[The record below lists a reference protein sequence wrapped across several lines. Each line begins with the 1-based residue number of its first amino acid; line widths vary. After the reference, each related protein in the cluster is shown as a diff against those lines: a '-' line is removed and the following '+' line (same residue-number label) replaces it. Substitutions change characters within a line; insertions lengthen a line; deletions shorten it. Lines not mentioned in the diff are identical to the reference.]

1 METRANYAI
10 VGLFTVLVILSAFGF
25 VYWMS
30 QVGGGGETG
39 RLIVRIPGSAN
50 GLSVGSAVR
59 FNGIAVGSVRR
70 LTIDSENPKFVIADT
85 EVRADAPIFPDTK
98 AALEIQGLT
107 GSAYIELQ
115 GGTPSGTNIIREA
128 IQKEG
133 VAHLEADP
141 SNITNLLATADQIM
155 TRANN
160 VIGEIEGFVNDA
172 RGPLT
177 QTLQNAETFT
187 DALAENSQGID
198 DFLKSVSGLSETI
211 QSVSARL
218 DSTLEAAQ
226 TLLESAQPEK
236 ITEIVTNVEKVTK
249 DVANASG
256 DISKVV
262 TRLSDAAESF
272 KTVGQQAGK
281 TLEKVDTLMAEVD
294 PQKVRKVVD
303 DISVASGDART
314 AIADAKTVVATFTDR
329 KDDYDQI
336 ITDVKQMAN
345 RLNNASTKV
354 DGVLAKLDSLLGDDE
369 TNSLMSDARET
380 LKSFRDVANNL
391 NARIGPIAD
400 NLQRFSTSGL
410 SDVEALVQDARRS
423 INRIESSISSIER
436 DPQRVIFGGDTVKQY
451 DGRTRR

>member
-10 VGLFTVLVILSAFGF
+10 VGLFTILVILSAFGF

-39 RLIVRIPGSAN
+39 KLIIRIPGSAN

-70 LTIDSENPKFVIADT
+70 LTIDADNPKFVLAET
-85 EVRADAPIFPDTK
+85 EVRADAPIYPDTK

-115 GGTPSGTNIIREA
+115 AGTPEGTNIIKEA
-128 IQKEG
+128 IEQESA
-133 VAHLEADP
+133 AHLEAEP

-160 VIGEIEGFVNDA
+160 VIGEIEGFVSDA

-177 QTLQNAETFT
+177 QTMKNAETFSG
-187 DALAENSQGID
+187 ALADNSEGINK
-198 DFLKSVSGLSETI
+198 FLQSISGLSETI
-211 QSVSARL
+211 QSVSSRL
-218 DSTLEAAQ
+218 DSTLAAAQSLLEAAP
-226 TLLESAQPEK
+226 PEK
-236 ITEIVTNVEKVTK
+236 ITQIVTNVEKVTK
-249 DVANASG
+249 DVADASG
-256 DISKVV
+256 DISKTV
-262 TRLSDAAESF
+262 TRLSEAAASF
-272 KTVGQQAGK
+272 QSVGEKAGR
-281 TLEKVDTLMAEVD
+281 TIDRVDTLMAEVD
-294 PQKVRKVVD
+294 PEKVRKVVD
-303 DISVASGDART
+303 DISVASGDARV
-314 AIADAKTVVATFTDR
+314 AIADAKSVVSTFTDR

-345 RLNNASTKV
+345 RLNAASTRV
-354 DGVLAKLDSLLGDDE
+354 DGVLAKLDNLLGDDE
-369 TNSLMSDARET
+369 TNGLMADARET

-391 NARIGPIAD
+391 NSRVGPIAD